1 MKLIYKT
8 YKFKLEPNKEQK
20 ELLAKHF
27 GSVRFVYN
35 YFLNERLNQYKKTKK
50 SDNYYTQQK
59 KLTELKQ
66 LEEYK
71 WLNEVNSQSL
81 QCSLQNLETAYL
93 RFFRKQSK
101 FPNFKSRKTKN
112 SFAIPQKVR
121 VENGRLFIRKFK
133 KGIKIKV
140 TREIKG
146 TIKSAT
152 ISLTPTGKYFVSI
165 LTEQLYKPLP
175 KARKKVGIDLGLK
188 YFLVT
193 SNGEFYKN
201 HRHFK
206 KYQKK
211 LAKAQKDLSRKKYG
225 SNMYES
231 QRLKVAKI
239 YEKIS
244 NRRNDTLHKIS
255 TDLVRKY
262 DIICLEDLSVK
273 NMIKNKRLSKA
284 VQDASWST
292 FVQMLEYKSNW
303 NNKIVSK
310 IDRFY
315 PSSQECNNCGY
326 INQNIK
332 NLSVREWICPKC
344 GTIHNRDINAAKN
357 ILAEG
362 LRNIES
368 NKSLS
373 AGAVDYTNGDDI
385 RLSSESKRQ

>member
-1 MKLIYKT
+1 MKLIHKT

-35 YFLNERLNQYKKTKK
+35 YFLNERLNQYKETKK

-59 KLTELKQ
+59 KLTELKR

-81 QCSLQNLETAYL
+81 QYSLQNLETAYL

-101 FPNFKSRKTKN
+101 FPKFKNKKQKN
-112 SFAIPQKVR
+112 SFAVPQKVR

-152 ISLTPTGKYFVSI
+152 VSLTTTGKYFVSI
-165 LTEQLYKPLP
+165 LTEQLYETLP
-175 KARKKVGIDLGLK
+175 KTGKKVGVDLGLK
-188 YFLVT
+188 YLLVT
-193 SNGEFYKN
+193 SDGEFYKN
-201 HRHFK
+201 HRYFK

-225 SNMYES
+225 SNRYES

-244 NRRNDTLHKIS
+244 NCKSYTFHKIS
-255 TDLVRKY
+255 NELVRKY

-273 NMIKNKRLSKA
+273 NMIKNRHLSK
-284 VQDASWST
+284 VLQDASWYT
-292 FVQMLEYKSNW
+292 FTTMLDYKAKW

-315 PSSQECNNCGY
+315 PSSQECSNCGF
-326 INQNIK
+326 INQK
-332 NLSVREWICPKC
+332 VKDLSVREWTCPKC
-344 GTIHNRDINAAKN
+344 GKVHHRDINAAKN

-362 LRNIES
+362 LRNISVET
-368 NKSLS
+368 
-373 AGAVDYTNGDDI
+373 ADYTDGDNV
-385 RLSSESKRQ
+385 RLSSES

>member
-93 RFFRKQSK
+93 RFFRKQSN

-133 KGIKIKV
+133 KGIKIKI

-146 TIKSAT
+146 TIKSAI

-165 LTEQLYKPLP
+165 LTEQLYKPLL
-175 KARKKVGIDLGLK
+175 KTGEKVGIDLGLK
-188 YFLVT
+188 YLLVT

-201 HRHFK
+201 HKYFK

-211 LAKAQKDLSRKKYG
+211 LAKAQKNLSRKKYG
-225 SNMYES
+225 SNKYES

-244 NRRNDTLHKIS
+244 NSRNDTLHKIS
-255 TDLVRKY
+255 TELVRKY

-273 NMIKNKRLSKA
+273 NMIKNKKLAKSIE
-284 VQDASWST
+284 DASWNNFT
-292 FVQMLEYKSNW
+292 QILEYKAKW
-303 NNKIVSK
+303 NDKIVSK

-315 PSSQECNNCGY
+315 PSSQECSNCGF
-326 INQNIK
+326 INQKVK
-332 NLSVREWICPKC
+332 NLSVREWTCPKC
-344 GTIHNRDINAAKN
+344 GADHNRDINAAKN
-357 ILAEG
+357 ILTEG
-362 LRNIES
+362 LRNIS
-368 NKSLS
+368 V
-373 AGAVDYTNGDDI
+373 GAVDYTNGDDV

>member
-93 RFFRKQSK
+93 RFFRKQSN

-133 KGIKIKV
+133 KGIKIKI

-146 TIKSAT
+146 TIKSAI

-165 LTEQLYKPLP
+165 LTEQLYKPLL
-175 KARKKVGIDLGLK
+175 KTGEKVGIDLGLK
-188 YFLVT
+188 YLLVT

-201 HRHFK
+201 HKYFK

-211 LAKAQKDLSRKKYG
+211 LAKAQKNLSRKKYG
-225 SNMYES
+225 SNKYES

-244 NRRNDTLHKIS
+244 NSRNDTLHKIS
-255 TDLVRKY
+255 TELVRKY

-273 NMIKNKRLSKA
+273 NMIKNKKLAKSIE
-284 VQDASWST
+284 DASWNNFT
-292 FVQMLEYKSNW
+292 QILEYKAKW
-303 NNKIVSK
+303 NDKIVSK

-315 PSSQECNNCGY
+315 PSSQECSNCGF
-326 INQNIK
+326 INRKVK
-332 NLSVREWICPKC
+332 NLSVREWTCPKC
-344 GTIHNRDINAAKN
+344 GADHNRDINAAKN
-357 ILAEG
+357 ILTEG
-362 LRNIES
+362 LRNIS
-368 NKSLS
+368 V
-373 AGAVDYTNGDDI
+373 GAVDYTNGDDA